1 MRFLVSTA
9 VVLAVTAGVAL
20 SSAAHPGPAHT
31 GRLELLASTKK
42 PVTVKG
48 VPLAGL
54 YPGASRTLTAMI
66 KNPNSG
72 RIKIATIK
80 TKVTKTSIAGCSTA
94 AQNLTVT
101 VTHPKAGLK
110 IAPKK
115 SAKLVLAVMMPTS
128 VADACQGAKFT
139 ISITI
144 RAIKG

>member
-1 MRFLVSTA
+1 MRFFLSTA

-42 PVTVKG
+42 PVTVTG
-48 VPLAGL
+48 VPVTGL
-54 YPGASRTLTAMI
+54 YPGASRSLTVTV
-66 KNPNSG
+66 KNPNTI

-80 TKVTKTSIAGCSTA
+80 TKVTKTSVAGCSTV
-94 AQNLTVT
+94 AQNLT

-115 SAKLVLAVMMPTS
+115 SAKLVLTVMMPTS
-128 VADACQGAKFT
+128 VADACQGAKFS
-139 ISITI
+139 ISISI